1 MSTIYPV
8 IVGAI
13 YPTIGDPFCLGKYG
27 GVLSPPISDKLL
39 VWLKGGNT
47 GNLQKLDS
55 WPKPYRENFDV
66 LQSSCCSVNGV
77 DEELVFSFALPGDAT
92 ITYQGTATA
101 VLDVPNNKITFSSA
115 GTFYD
120 LRVFTEA

>member
-1 MSTIYPV
+1 MNIFNKIYGNVTDKIRDSIISYIDIIYP
-8 IVGAI
+8 
-13 YPTIGDPFCLGKYG
+13 
-27 GVLSPPISDKLL
+27 PITDSLL
-39 VWLKGGNT
+39 VWLLGDNT
-47 GNLQKLDS
+47 NDIQKKDS
-55 WPKPYRENFDV
+55 WAKPYRENFDV